1 MLEPAACLDEQRF
14 HVAESLGRLLLDR
27 PGDVLTIEQRPLPRD
42 EHEPSFRDHR
52 RRIGPDDGCAD
63 DCLPHDARSFRVGGR
78 LCQTRPVTLDN
89 LRAAFAAAGHAQA
102 VLSHPETLASL
113 GCFETPDED
122 WPVSNPFVMLPAL
135 LCLGPREA
143 VLVVADFHAGDARE
157 SDARVVTYRS
167 YDFERQPDPAG
178 ELRAT
183 LLAVLDE
190 AGFAKGPTGIEARH
204 LPHAVAAWLEQ
215 SGRPPLACD
224 AVVAVDP
231 SLEAIKRA
239 CRLADV
245 VQQAVKD
252 HAEPGLS
259 EAELAGLAA
268 TAMYREA
275 GKRVPGIVT
284 VTTGAEATATGGG
297 VATGRIVQAGDLVLT
312 DTSPWIDGGWSDTAN
327 AVCVGEPDRTTRTR
341 FDAVRRALH
350 DGIALC
356 RPGVVARDVDR
367 QVRAMLADHG
377 PTYAHHTGHR
387 IGAAW
392 SEEPRITPYCEERIE
407 EGMVLALEPAI
418 YLPDWGGIRL
428 EHTFLV
434 GARENEILTMFEHTL

>member
-1 MLEPAACLDEQRF
+1 MGPVS
-14 HVAESLGRLLLDR
+14 HTR
-27 PGDVLTIEQRPLPRD
+27 P
-42 EHEPSFRDHR
+42 FR
-52 RRIGPDDGCAD
+52 AT
-63 DCLPHDARSFRVGGR
+63 GR
-78 LCQTRPVTLDN
+78 LCHTRPVTLDQ
-89 LRAAFAAAGHAQA
+89 LRTSLSAAGHEQA

-113 GCFETPDED
+113 GYFEMPSED
-122 WPVSNPFVMLPAL
+122 WPVSNPFVAVPAL
-135 LCLGPREA
+135 LCVGPREA
-143 VLVVADFHAGDARE
+143 VLVVADFHTPDARP
-157 SDARVVTYRS
+157 SDARVVSYRS
-167 YDFERQPDPAG
+167 YDFEHQPDPPG
-178 ELRAT
+178 ELRTT

-190 AGFAKGPTGIEARH
+190 TGFAPGPTGIEARH
-204 LPHAVAAWLEQ
+204 LPHVVAAWLLE
-215 SGRPPLACD
+215 SGRVPVACD
-224 AVVAVDP
+224 AGVRIDP
-231 SLEAIKRA
+231 GLEAVKRA
-239 CRLADV
+239 SRLADV

-252 HAEPGLS
+252 HAEPGIS

-268 TAMYREA
+268 AAMFREA

-297 VATGRIVQAGDLVLT
+297 VATDRVVHAGDLVLT

-327 AVCVGEPDRTTRTR
+327 AVYVGRPDRTTRQR

-356 RPGVVARDVDR
+356 RPGAVAQEIDR
-367 QVRAMLADHG
+367 KVRAMLADHG

-387 IGAAW
+387 IGAGW

-428 EHTFLV
+428 EHTFVV
-434 GARENEILTMFEHTL
+434 GPRENEILTMFEHTL